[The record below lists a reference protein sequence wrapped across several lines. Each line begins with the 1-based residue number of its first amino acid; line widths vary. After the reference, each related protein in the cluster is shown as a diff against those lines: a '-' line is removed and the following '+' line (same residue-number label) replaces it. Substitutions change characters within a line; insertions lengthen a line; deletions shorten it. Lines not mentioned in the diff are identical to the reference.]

1 MQVAFTYTRMENVLV
16 GITGSSRPDT
26 QLHSCQVLGGHVLP
40 EVKATVRDDC
50 DPFHDREGADY
61 VQCHKTYGTCDDGS
75 LVVLPISCVL
85 RVLSQSL
92 VYFAGAT
99 AGETT
104 GPVESVEQQL
114 NKKQIGGSRYSSGCE
129 CGWLQWSETALRVCF

>member
-61 VQCHKTYGTCDDGS
+61 VQCHKTYG
-75 LVVLPISCVL
+75 
-85 RVLSQSL
+85 
-92 VYFAGAT
+92 AT